1 MNECYHD
8 KFDSQMLG
16 RNVYKLQLRDEV
28 ADAAELRSLYAGE
41 PAEVLFCFSEY
52 SPRNSAALQAEG
64 FSFISI
70 RNTYELKLDAAQV
83 AKLTSSTSTTPADV
97 DLVMASDGVP
107 ELPPQDLLGLAET
120 LGETSRYFKD
130 TNIPRETSLK
140 VYQAWLH
147 NSLYNGYANDVV
159 LAMKDSASAP
169 EMAGIH
175 TLKWKNGTGVV
186 DLIGVQPRY
195 QQHGLGRALLQAGL
209 RTFTQHGLTCVEV
222 VTEGENVPASRFYQK
237 NGFLLR
243 SVQLVWHK
251 HLR

>member
-8 KFDSQMLG
+8 KFDSQMLD
-16 RNVYKLQLRDEV
+16 RSVYKLQLRDEV

-41 PAEVLFCFSEY
+41 PADVLFCFSEY

-70 RNTYELKLDAAQV
+70 RNTYELTLDAAQI
-83 AKLTSSTSTTPADV
+83 ARLTATTPTDV
-97 DLVMASDGVP
+97 ALVMASDGVP
-107 ELPPQDLLGLAET
+107 ALLPQDLLGLANT

-130 TNIPRETSLK
+130 ARIPRENSLK
-140 VYQAWLH
+140 VYQTWLH

-159 LAMKDSASAP
+159 LAMKGDASSC
-169 EMAGIH
+169 ELAGIH
-175 TLKWKNGTGVV
+175 TLKWKNGVGVV

-195 QQHGLGRALLQAGL
+195 QQHGMGRALLQAGL
-209 RTFTQHGLTCVEV
+209 RRFAQNGLTCVEV

-251 HLR
+251 HLN

>member
-16 RNVYKLQLRDEV
+16 RTVYKLQLRDEV
-28 ADAAELRSLYAGE
+28 ADAAELRSSYAGQ
-41 PAEVLFCFSEY
+41 PADVLFCFSEY
-52 SPRNSAALQAEG
+52 SPRNIAALQAEG
-64 FSFISI
+64 FGFISI
-70 RNTYELKLDAAQV
+70 RNTYEMPLTAARVDQ
-83 AKLTSSTSTTPADV
+83 LTANAPADV
-97 DLVMASDGVP
+97 DLVMASAGVP

-130 TNIPRETSLK
+130 ARIPRENSLK
-140 VYQAWLH
+140 VYQTWLN

-159 LAMKDSASAP
+159 LAMKGDSSAR
-169 EMAGIH
+169 ELAGIH
-175 TLKWKNGTGVV
+175 TLKWKNGIGVV

-195 QQHGLGRALLQAGL
+195 QQHGMGRALLQAGL
-209 RTFTQHGLTCVEV
+209 RAFAQNGATCVEV

-251 HLR
+251 HLN

>member
-16 RNVYKLQLRDEV
+16 RTVYKLQLRDEV

-41 PAEVLFCFSEY
+41 PADVLFCFSEY

-70 RNTYELKLDAAQV
+70 RNTYELTLDAAQI
-83 AKLTSSTSTTPADV
+83 AKLANVTPTDV
-97 DLVMASDGVP
+97 ALVTASDGVP
-107 ELPPQDLLGLAET
+107 ELPPQDLLGLANT

-130 TNIPRETSLK
+130 ARIPRENSLK
-140 VYQAWLH
+140 VYQTWLH

-159 LAMKDSASAP
+159 LAMQSG
-169 EMAGIH
+169 ELAGIH

-195 QQHGLGRALLQAGL
+195 QQHGMGRALLQAGL
-209 RTFTQHGLTCVEV
+209 RTFAQNGLTCVEV

-243 SVQLVWHK
+243 SMQLVWHK